1 MTARLMFRDVGRTFR
16 TGGDATVALRNV
28 NLSLEPGSFTAVV
41 GRSGCGKST
50 LLNIAAG
57 LDTAYEGSFTREPA
71 GATLAC
77 LFQHP
82 RLLPWQSARDNVAF
96 VLEGRGI
103 ARREARRRAGEMLNL
118 VGLGAAAGRF
128 PAQLSGGMQQRV
140 SLARALAVD
149 PDLLLM
155 DEPFSMLD
163 ELTAARLR
171 EELVTLC
178 AQKKRT
184 VLFVTHNIHEACY
197 LAERVIVLGPH
208 PGTVVADVAV
218 DAPRPRSPDDPRLAG
233 FAARVRRFIDPVPRT
248 TAPGKTI
255 PETTTPE
262 KTAPEKA
269 ASSSLLHDVIRQ
281 RT

>member
-1 MTARLMFRDVGRTFR
+1 MTARLVFRNIGRTFR
-16 TGGDATVALRNV
+16 AGRDTTVAVRNV
-28 NLSLEPGSFTAVV
+28 NLSLEPGSFTAMV

-57 LDTAYEGSFTREPA
+57 LDTAYEGSFMREPA
-71 GATLAC
+71 DATLAF
-77 LFQHP
+77 LFQQP
-82 RLLPWQSARDNVAF
+82 RLLKWQSARDNVAF

-103 ARREARRRAGEMLNL
+103 DRREARRRADELLGF
-118 VGLGAAAGRF
+118 VGLRTAATKF

-163 ELTAARLR
+163 ELTAVRLR
-171 EELVTLC
+171 EELVALC
-178 AQKKRT
+178 AQKART

-218 DAPRPRSPDDPRLAG
+218 EVPRPRGHDDPRLAE
-233 FAARVRRFIDPVPRT
+233 FAARVRRFIDPIPRPDAEPT
-248 TAPGKTI
+248 Q
-255 PETTTPE
+255 
-262 KTAPEKA
+262 
-269 ASSSLLHDVIRQ
+269 LRQ
-281 RT
+281 

>member
-1 MTARLMFRDVGRTFR
+1 MTARLVFHNIGRTFR
-16 TGGDATVALRNV
+16 AGRDTTVAVRNI

-41 GRSGCGKST
+41 GQSGCGKST

-57 LDTAYEGSFTREPA
+57 LDTAYDGSFTREPVD
-71 GATLAC
+71 ATLAC
-77 LFQHP
+77 LFQQP

-96 VLEGRGI
+96 VLEGRGM
-103 ARREARRRAGEMLNL
+103 ARREAHRRAGEMLNI
-118 VGLGAAAGRF
+118 VGLDAASARF

-163 ELTAARLR
+163 ELTAGRLR
-171 EELVTLC
+171 EELVALC
-178 AQKKRT
+178 AQKART

-208 PGTVVADVAV
+208 PGTVVADITVEV
-218 DAPRPRSPDDPRLAG
+218 PRPRGHDDPRLAE
-233 FAARVRRFIDPVPRT
+233 FAARVRRFIDPVPWADAEPR
-248 TAPGKTI
+248 
-255 PETTTPE
+255 
-262 KTAPEKA
+262 
-269 ASSSLLHDVIRQ
+269 S
-281 RT
+281 